1 MKARRITSIFSQKL
15 DRTAFTAYFLGA
27 VVPLVALAVVV
38 ERFVLPRL
46 HDRLAV
52 LGLVG
57 AVVSIAVLSL
67 ASFLTLRA
75 TTRRSLATMDR
86 EIGRAHV

>member
-1 MKARRITSIFSQKL
+1 MAETRRISSIFSQKL
-15 DRTAFTAYFLGA
+15 DRGAFTAYFLGA

-46 HDRLAV
+46 NDRLAL

-75 TTRRSLATMDR
+75 TTRRPIATMDR
-86 EIGRAHV
+86 DNQ